1 VPSDQ
6 PRGEATLPSVYSIS
20 FAPSPVVVPC
30 IHQEGFQVRCGI
42 SEESMFNQG
51 RPEMLMCQCE
61 KTVSYSFA
69 HYSCKKNNISQV
81 QLMLRVPPL
90 HVHSSPR
97 FRQCI
102 VHALIKDMSQ
112 CFTPRSGPHLTW
124 RHHDGNIA
132 HTLNMAFAQ
141 SALAT
146 KYCAIINTRYLEL
159 HKAKKLSSQSRVKA

>member
-1 VPSDQ
+1 MPSDQ

-51 RPEMLMCQCE
+51 RPEMLMCQCG

-90 HVHSSPR
+90 HVHSSPQVQAMHR
-97 FRQCI
+97 TCFDQRY
-102 VHALIKDMSQ
+102 VPVLHSQ
-112 CFTPRSGPHLTW
+112 KRTSSDLKAPWWKHSSHVEYGFCTKRTCYQIL
-124 RHHDGNIA
+124 RHH
-132 HTLNMAFAQ
+132 
-141 SALAT
+141 
-146 KYCAIINTRYLEL
+146 
-159 HKAKKLSSQSRVKA
+159 